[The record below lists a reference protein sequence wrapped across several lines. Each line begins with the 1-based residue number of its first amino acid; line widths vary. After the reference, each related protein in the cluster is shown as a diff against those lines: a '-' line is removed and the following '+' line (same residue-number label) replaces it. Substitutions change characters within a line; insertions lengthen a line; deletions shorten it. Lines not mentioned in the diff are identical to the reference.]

1 MSDFGKTTVPIRLL
15 GEEWFTLLAHLTG
28 RPLSKVGEHV
38 RREATRKLGAQLN
51 AALDIHKLV
60 TKKGP
65 PLCKRCGENLAYLP
79 SSLCISC
86 HGYNELDH
94 HDQP

>member
-1 MSDFGKTTVPIRLL
+1 MTNFSKTTVPIRLL
-15 GEEWFTLLAHLTG
+15 GEEWFTLVTRLTG
-28 RPLSKVGEHV
+28 RPLSKRGEHV
-38 RREATRKLGAQLN
+38 YRQAAEKLSAQLGA
-51 AALDIHKLV
+51 ASDIHSLV
-60 TKKGP
+60 TKKAP